1 MKGSEDT
8 REPRTGKR
16 SSRVKPPLT
25 EAGLFDYAVKALA
38 ARMRTELELRR
49 LMSRRAEPGEAGR
62 SAMDSVVRR
71 LVELHYL
78 SDERYA
84 ADYTRIRK
92 EGQKLGRRRIE
103 QDLAARGVSRDLAGA
118 AVSAAYEDTD
128 EVALAREYCARK
140 RIQRPE
146 GEKDS
151 ARVLGRLVRAGFSPS
166 AAFKVLRQWGVEV
179 EEFDPE

>member
-1 MKGSEDT
+1 MSSP
-8 REPRTGKR
+8 RER
-16 SSRVKPPLT
+16 KPPKPRPPLN
-25 EAGLFDYAVKALA
+25 EAGLFEYAVKALA
-38 ARMRTELELRR
+38 AHMRTEQELRR
-49 LMSRRAEPGEAGR
+49 LMLRRAEPGEPGR
-62 SAMDSVVRR
+62 HAMDAVVAR
-71 LVELHYL
+71 LSALNYL
-78 SDERYA
+78 SDARFA

-92 EGQKLGRRRIE
+92 EGQKLGARRIQ
-103 QDLAARGVSRDLAGA
+103 QDLALKGVPRELAGEA
-118 AVSAAYEDTD
+118 ISAAYENTD

-166 AAFKVLRQWGVEV
+166 TAFKVLRQWGVEV